1 MIIAFRLKPGRDDDL
16 INWYE
21 SLGDGDRSYY
31 IRETLRKNLNSH
43 MGGSNHA
50 LPPSPSPE
58 IDSGKKEDMPKRSGG
73 REFDIKKNDVSV
85 DDLEKALESWM

>member
-1 MIIAFRLKPGRDDDL
+1 MYIAFRLKPGRDDDL
-16 INWYE
+16 INWFE
-21 SLGDGDRSYY
+21 SLGDGDKSYY

-50 LPPSPSPE
+50 LPPPPSPV
-58 IDSGKKEDMPKRSGG
+58 IDSGEEKGKPARSA
-73 REFDIKKNDVSV
+73 RKEFDIKKNDVSV